1 MNSFEVEFHDDVTAA
16 KMVAAINSVAYNHA
30 YSQDGDT
37 FTFDA
42 SWKTDPT
49 SLNNLKAKIERTSGK
64 GSVKSI
70 SAK

>member
-1 MNSFEVEFHDDVTAA
+1 MNSFEVDFHDSVTVA
-16 KMVAAINSVAYNHA
+16 KMVAGIKSVAYNHA

-42 SWKTDPT
+42 MWKTDPK
-49 SLNNLKAKIERTSGK
+49 SLNNLRAKIELTSGW

-70 SAK
+70 RAQ